1 MNSVNT
7 IYSAVKKG
15 GDLNMCRLVMYKNG
29 QYIADIKYN
38 YIENIAK
45 QAEKCRNISKIILF
59 GSSIEERCTDES
71 DIDIAVFGS
80 LSKSKY
86 LRSKEF
92 KKFQDELFMYDL
104 NQDYDILYFCEND
117 KSEDAIM
124 NDINQ
129 GTEIY
134 RSGTY
139 DFDKE
144 SN

>member
-86 LRSKEF
+86 LRLKEF
-92 KKFQDELFMYDL
+92 KMFQDELFMYDL
-104 NQDYDILYFCEND
+104 NQ
-117 KSEDAIM
+117 
-124 NDINQ
+124 

-134 RSGTY
+134 RSGRYDIGFSIRIDSLKKTY
-139 DFDKE
+139 EVIDSWFDQV
-144 SN
+144 